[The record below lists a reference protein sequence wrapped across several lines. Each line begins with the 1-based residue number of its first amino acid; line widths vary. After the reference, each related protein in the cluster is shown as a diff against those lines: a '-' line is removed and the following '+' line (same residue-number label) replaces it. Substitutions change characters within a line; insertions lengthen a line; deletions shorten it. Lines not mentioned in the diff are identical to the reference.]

1 MAQYI
6 EQVTGGH
13 VIKAFDLSTRASGR
27 GHRRCSMNAVW
38 LCCGDDH
45 MAADLTR
52 RLIADVDCEPLRVG
66 ELTHAHHLETK
77 DRTCGRACSAAN
89 VLITSKSFVDRN
101 GIEIQR

>member
-1 MAQYI
+1 M
-6 EQVTGGH
+6 
-13 VIKAFDLSTRASGR
+13 FDE
-27 GHRRCSMNAVW
+27 RRLVVPY
-38 LCCGDDH
+38 GDDH